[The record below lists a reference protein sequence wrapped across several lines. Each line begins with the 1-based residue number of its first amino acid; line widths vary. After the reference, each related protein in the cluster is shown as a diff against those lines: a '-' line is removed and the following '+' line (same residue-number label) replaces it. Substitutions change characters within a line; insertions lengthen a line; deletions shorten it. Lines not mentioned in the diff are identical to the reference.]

1 MGLGFFFGLAS
12 RSEGTKTRIGR
23 TEKRS
28 TIKQTRGI
36 ELTEFQIP
44 RFSSLDEL
52 SWRCV
57 KSNPEPLRA
66 KHNTTIPNPR

>member
-1 MGLGFFFGLAS
+1 M
-12 RSEGTKTRIGR
+12 RIGR

-36 ELTEFQIP
+36 ELTQFQIP

-57 KSNPEPLRA
+57 KSNPESLTPSLRA